1 MIFITDE
8 LNKFEKNIIEL
19 AENVGFK
26 ECKTIEA
33 IDLFC
38 GMSEKND
45 VLKEKDRYYAF
56 IETPQYWSIRADGV
70 NGAIYDNKT
79 KMANIYF
86 KNPIE
91 KRMVS
96 RVEWIDRNNTVYRI
110 DYYNKYGY
118 KYCSENVR
126 GGNVIS
132 REFYDRN
139 GDIKVLEQT
148 GPKTYTTFG
157 TRISPK
163 SYRGFSE
170 HYNRYG
176 AIFCHTVF
184 NKKGQ
189 KALRKFFDVTG
200 REMIVENF
208 VTGDILVRWQDKDWI
223 FRSKTDFI
231 AFFIRCAG
239 LEDTAVYFNSLSYP
253 FFASQ
258 ALAPNGFRDALFWH
272 EPVGDEIPGNMQI
285 ILHDQGT
292 RAKRVFVSRR
302 ESYDRLIA
310 LGAPSD
316 KVKQLGYIYSFVRE
330 NKHRPHILVC
340 TNSENVGHLTEL
352 ASLMPQMH
360 FHVAAITEMSS
371 KLMSAGQYDNVSLYP
386 NVKMSVLDSLFE
398 KCDFYLDI
406 NHEGEIVD
414 AVHRAFLNNMLIVG
428 YEETMHNAYYTA
440 DTNTFKESE
449 YANMAEALNLTLAMP
464 HLIDEALAMQKKAA
478 VAADATDYMEILHL

>member
-1 MIFITDE
+1 MDRTRERARIFFHGPTHRRQVKIVDW
-8 LNKFEKNIIEL
+8 LDD
-19 AENVGFK
+19 AG
-26 ECKTIEA
+26 
-33 IDLFC
+33 
-38 GMSEKND
+38 
-45 VLKEKDRYYAF
+45 
-56 IETPQYWSIRADGV
+56 Q
-70 NGAIYDNKT
+70 
-79 KMANIYF
+79 
-86 KNPIE
+86 
-91 KRMVS
+91 
-96 RVEWIDRNNTVYRI
+96 
-110 DYYNKYGY
+110 
-118 KYCSENVR
+118 VR
-126 GGNVIS
+126 
-132 REFYDRN
+132 
-139 GDIKVLEQT
+139 L
-148 GPKTYTTFG
+148 
-157 TRISPK
+157 
-163 SYRGFSE
+163 SE

-231 AFFIRCAG
+231 AFSSGAQAGGYSGLFQLAVISVFCITGACA
-239 LEDTAVYFNSLSYP
+239 
-253 FFASQ
+253 
-258 ALAPNGFRDALFWH
+258 NGFRDALFWH

-371 KLMSAGQYDNVSLYP
+371 KLMSAGQYDNVSLYL
-386 NVKMSVLDSLFE
+386 M
-398 KCDFYLDI
+398 
-406 NHEGEIVD
+406 
-414 AVHRAFLNNMLIVG
+414 
-428 YEETMHNAYYTA
+428 
-440 DTNTFKESE
+440 
-449 YANMAEALNLTLAMP
+449 
-464 HLIDEALAMQKKAA
+464 
-478 VAADATDYMEILHL
+478 